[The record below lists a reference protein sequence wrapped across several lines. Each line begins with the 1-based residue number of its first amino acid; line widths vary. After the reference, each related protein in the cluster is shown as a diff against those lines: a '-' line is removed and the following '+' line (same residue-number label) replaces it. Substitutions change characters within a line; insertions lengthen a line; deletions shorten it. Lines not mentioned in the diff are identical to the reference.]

1 VAHTGQKLTNP
12 FTGQSIVFRR
22 TTEETAGELVEVE
35 SIYSTA
41 GSAAPAHFH
50 PSQDEHFEVLE
61 GELTAVLDGEEREL
75 GPGDTL
81 EIPAG
86 TPHVFRKAEGVEAR
100 MIWVTR
106 PALRTEEFFELVFGG
121 DLEGRDLL
129 REFEAE
135 FRLAEPAVG
144 S

>member
-1 VAHTGQKLTNP
+1 MARPGDRLTNP

-22 TTEETAGELVEVE
+22 TTAETGGELVEVE

-41 GSAAPAHFH
+41 GSAAPAHLH

-61 GELTAVLDGEEREL
+61 GELVAVLDGEEREL

-86 TPHVFRKAEGVEAR
+86 TPHLFQKAEGVEAR

-121 DLEGRDLL
+121 DLEGRDILA
-129 REFEAE
+129 EFDAE
-135 FRLAEPAVG
+135 FRLAPGVG